1 VVTQPVKLLNHTSN
15 LRMYDLDAL
24 RAFAMLLGIVLHAA
38 FPFLPWRS
46 SGNPDDPLFDLLIL
60 FIHGF
65 RMPLFFLLSGFFTAM
80 LWDRRGFTGVIL
92 HRLKRIGLPLLVSVA
107 TVLPLIILCF
117 IVGAELAT
125 QESWSNY
132 DFAQDQSQNT
142 DNEGF
147 DFAHLWFLWHLLWLN
162 ATYLSVRK
170 LLSPI
175 VLLRCYKEQICKVMV
190 ILLPFVTLIPQL
202 FMQEHTF
209 GPDTSVRLIPDWYV
223 LLYYFVFFLFGSTLF
238 DIKTHTGIPIVRTIG
253 RRCSFL
259 TIIGL
264 IIFPFGIFY
273 TFIESVSWFWI
284 SIIQLIFTW
293 TMVIGLIG
301 LFKLLLSRERF
312 SIRYYSDAS
321 YWMYL
326 IHLPLVI
333 LAQGL
338 ITNWAIHESLKF
350 FIICLSVTVV
360 LLISYRFFVR
370 YTFIGTLLN
379 DVRTKSNDQKI
390 KSKLGNF
397 PTEL

>member
-1 VVTQPVKLLNHTSN
+1 MTQSVKLLNHTSN
-15 LRMYDLDAL
+15 VRMYDLDAL

-46 SGNPDDPLFDLLIL
+46 SGDPDRPIFDLLIL

-80 LWDRRGFTGVIL
+80 LWDRRGFEGVII
-92 HRLKRIGLPLLVSVA
+92 HRLKRIGLPLLVSVV

-117 IVGAELAT
+117 IIGAALAT

-132 DFAQDQSQNT
+132 NFAQEQSQNT

-162 ATYLSVRK
+162 AAYLSLRK

-175 VLLRCYKEQICKVMV
+175 ALLRGYKEQICKVML
-190 ILLPFVTLIPQL
+190 ILLPLITLIPQL
-202 FMQEHTF
+202 FMQEHSF
-209 GPDTSVRLIPDWYV
+209 GPDTSTGLIPDWYV
-223 LLYYFVFFLFGSTLF
+223 LLYYFIFFLFGSTLF
-238 DIKTHTGIPIVRTIG
+238 DLKSHRGTPIVRTIG
-253 RRCSFL
+253 LRCSFL

-273 TFIESVSWFWI
+273 TFVESSSWFLI

-293 TMVIGLIG
+293 TMAIGLIG
-301 LFKLLLSRERF
+301 LFKFLLSREKF

-338 ITNWAIHESLKF
+338 ITDWHIHESLKF

-379 DVRTKSNDQKI
+379 DVRTKNDDQKT
-390 KSKLGNF
+390 KSKLGSF

>member
-1 VVTQPVKLLNHTSN
+1 
-15 LRMYDLDAL
+15 MYDLDAL